1 MVLGTRAHDGAAAF
15 SSQFNVKIQ
24 ENLMISANL
33 IKILGES
40 HYHFSHVRVLG
51 LKHPSL
57 GRVCSLL

>member
-1 MVLGTRAHDGAAAF
+1 
-15 SSQFNVKIQ
+15 
-24 ENLMISANL
+24 MISANL

-40 HYHFSHVRVLG
+40 HYRFAHVRVLG